1 MMERFEKNFKR
12 KAENAVNQHFSFFF
26 FFNIFH
32 SMKENSSCF
41 RLHFDLFVFCKYFQ
55 FRPAQTFIIWKELK
69 SCWKRRNYLS
79 CAILPFPTS
88 LPGMPCEIMTVLL
101 ESNFKGVV

>member
-1 MMERFEKNFKR
+1 ME
-12 KAENAVNQHFSFFF
+12 
-26 FFNIFH
+26 
-32 SMKENSSCF
+32 ENSSCV

-55 FRPAQTFIIWKELK
+55 FRPAQNFIIWKGLK